1 VTLAEIQAHRKWLLQ
16 RARFMRVNPTNAE
29 RKIWY
34 LLRHRRLG
42 ERWRRQEIIDDAYI
56 VDFMC
61 FEHRLIIEADGS
73 QHSDSKSD
81 ETRDAY
87 LKAQGF
93 TVLRFWN
100 SDILAN
106 IEGVGEAVLDAIGN
120 NTAQTRGDPTPQPL
134 SRRGRGALESE
145 LHV

>member
-1 VTLAEIQAHRKWLLQ
+1 VSLKDVQDRRQWLIK
-16 RARFMRVNPTNAE
+16 RARFMRANPTDAE

-120 NTAQTRGDPTPQPL
+120 NTAQKRGDPTPQPL